1 MTQSK
6 VLVGL
11 GVQKKTTVKRNKRKK
26 MINKVIH
33 YLTSDT
39 YMFAPLISHPPHA
52 FRSPIKTPTS
62 SSSSSSTSGLQ
73 ARQPIEG
80 NSKRLL
86 NNVGDYLKSDSY
98 MYAPLLVPP
107 PQTITST
114 TSPPKGSS
122 EYLERVVTMAV
133 SKKKLIFIDNK
144 SNEPNDQPCA
154 KAIARNDASKG
165 HRPKK
170 VISEKQSVVHKET
183 VKHVVPNSC
192 RSSLMSEKNYWL
204 VH

>member
-11 GVQKKTTVKRNKRKK
+11 GVQKKRTIKRNKRKK

-39 YMFAPLISHPPHA
+39 YMFAPLISHPPHS
-52 FRSPIKTPTS
+52 FRSLIKTPTS
-62 SSSSSSTSGLQ
+62 SSSSSSSGLE

-98 MYAPLLVPP
+98 MYAPLLAPP
-107 PQTITST
+107 PQTSTST

-133 SKKKLIFIDNK
+133 SNKKLIFKDNK
-144 SNEPNDQPCA
+144 SNEPNYQPCA
-154 KAIARNDASKG
+154 KAIARNEASKG
-165 HRPKK
+165 HRPGK

-183 VKHVVPNSC
+183 VKHVVPSSC
-192 RSSLMSEKNYWL
+192 RSSLMSGHL
-204 VH
+204 F